1 MIASARYPSNCSHLE
16 TPLAISLDNSVALQD
31 QRIRQAQ
38 NGNLEAFNEL
48 VLTYQDCVFR
58 QALWLL
64 NDEAA
69 AEDAAQEAF
78 YRAYRKINTFDGPSF
93 RTWIMRI
100 TTNYCLDQ
108 LRRLR
113 SHPSVP
119 LATCCE
125 NTGEADENS
134 HWLLDPQPSPEQVV
148 ERSELSESIRQ
159 CLLGLSPNYRIPI
172 ILVDIQ
178 EMNYQ
183 DAAQVLGMRLGT
195 FKSRLSRGRA
205 RLLEATLRMPNAD
218 LLFS

>member
-1 MIASARYPSNCSHLE
+1 MIVKTRYLSNCSHLD
-16 TPLAISLDNSVALQD
+16 TPLAISLDKYVAPQD

-38 NGNLEAFNEL
+38 NGNLEAFNEM

-58 QALWLL
+58 LALWLL

-69 AEDAAQEAF
+69 AEDASQEAF
-78 YRAYRKINTFDGPSF
+78 YRAYRKIHTFDGPSF
-93 RTWIMRI
+93 RAWIMRI

-108 LRRLR
+108 LRRR
-113 SHPSVP
+113 KTHPSVP

-125 NTGEADENS
+125 NTSEAEENS

-148 ERSELSESIRQ
+148 ERSERSEGIRQ

>member
-1 MIASARYPSNCSHLE
+1 MIASALYPSNYSLLD
-16 TPLAISLDNSVALQD
+16 TPLAISLDDSRAPQD
-31 QRIRQAQ
+31 QRFQQAQ
-38 NGNLEAFNEL
+38 SGNLEAFNEL
-48 VLTYQDCVFR
+48 VLIYQDCVFR

-69 AEDAAQEAF
+69 AEDASQEAF
-78 YRAYRKINTFDGPSF
+78 CRAYRKIHTFAGPSF
-93 RTWIMRI
+93 RAWILRI

-108 LRRLR
+108 LRQRKT
-113 SHPSVP
+113 HPSIP

-125 NTGEADENS
+125 NTGETGENS
-134 HWLLDPQPSPEQVV
+134 SWLTDPQPSPEQEV
-148 ERSELSESIRQ
+148 ERSELSEGIRQ
-159 CLLGLSPNYRIPI
+159 CLLGLSLKYRIPI

-183 DAAQVLGMRLGT
+183 DAARVLGMRLGS

-205 RLLEATLRMPNAD
+205 RLLEATLGLPNSD

>member
-1 MIASARYPSNCSHLE
+1 MIATARYPSNCSHLE

-48 VLTYQDCVFR
+48 VLIYQDCVFR

-78 YRAYRKINTFDGPSF
+78 YRAYRKIHTFDGPSF
-93 RTWIMRI
+93 RAWIMRI

-108 LRRLR
+108 LRRRR
-113 SHPSVP
+113 SRPSVP

-125 NTGEADENS
+125 NLGEANENS
-134 HWLLDPQPSPEQVV
+134 RWLIDPQPSPEHVV
-148 ERSELSESIRQ
+148 ECSELRDGIRQ
-159 CLLGLSPNYRIPI
+159 CLLGLPPKYRIPI

-183 DAAQVLGMRLGT
+183 DAARVLGMRLGS